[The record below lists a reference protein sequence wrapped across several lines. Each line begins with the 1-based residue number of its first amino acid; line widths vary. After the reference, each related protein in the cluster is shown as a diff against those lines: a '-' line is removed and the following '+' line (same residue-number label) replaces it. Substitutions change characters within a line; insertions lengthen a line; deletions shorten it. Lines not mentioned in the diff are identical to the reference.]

1 MSRTKAQVVTYT
13 AEMMGLIGTGETE
26 TTDMT
31 TDLGLAYDQLYAEL
45 DRKQIIEFDSA
56 NVPDEFIEDFAGMMA
71 VRRAHRWDIPD
82 KHYQRIVLRVG
93 VKGEGGIDN
102 MIKVMSKPWSGQTIP
117 ASYM

>member
-13 AEMMGLIGTGETE
+13 AELMGLIGTGETQ

-45 DRKQIIEFDSA
+45 DRKQYIEFASA
-56 NVPDEFIEDFAGMMA
+56 NVPDEFVEDIACMMA

-82 KHYQRIVLRVG
+82 QNYQRIALRVG
-93 VKGEGGIDN
+93 VDGAKGETNVNSI
-102 MIKVMSKPWSGQTIP
+102 MAKIWSGQVIP
-117 ASYM
+117 AAYM